1 MIEEVEQAVRLEEVD
16 RRLIA
21 LTQEIAELPKHIA
34 RIEQQLIG
42 HLKKLDADKAALAAN
57 QRERKQKE
65 LDVLAANQKIS
76 KLRDQMMSAKTNEQ
90 YKAFQHEIEFCE
102 GEIRKADDRTLELM
116 TASEPLTA
124 AVKAAEVAL
133 AEEKKQVEAEK
144 AAARERSGADQLAL
158 SETKAKRAELAATLP
173 AQLLANFE
181 RLRKKFPKG
190 PIVTDATKGQCSAC
204 HMKLRPQYFEDLK
217 RSTKVMNCESCGRIL
232 RYAPATDQQAMYDG
246 GTRVSMS

>member
-16 RRLIA
+16 RRLIT

-34 RIEQQLIG
+34 QIEKQLIG
-42 HLKKLDADKAALAAN
+42 HLKQLEAEKAALAAN
-57 QRERKQKE
+57 QKERKQKE
-65 LDVLAANQKIS
+65 LDVQAANQKIS

-102 GEIRKADDRTLELM
+102 GEIRKAEERSLELM

-124 AVKAAEVAL
+124 AVKVAELAL

-144 AAARERSGADQLAL
+144 ASARERSVADQQAVLEA
-158 SETKAKRAELAATLP
+158 KAKRAELAATLP
-173 AQLLANFE
+173 PPLLANFE

-190 PIVTDATKGQCSAC
+190 PIVADATKGQCSAC

-217 RSTKVMNCESCGRIL
+217 RATKVMNCESCGRII
-232 RYAPATDQQAMYDG
+232 RYAPVVDQQAMFDG

>member
-34 RIEQQLIG
+34 RIEQQLVG
-42 HLKKLDADKAALAAN
+42 HLKQLDADKAALAAN

-116 TASEPLTA
+116 AASEPLMA
-124 AVKAAEVAL
+124 AVKAAELAL

-144 AAARERSGADQLAL
+144 VAARERTAADQVAVT
-158 SETKAKRAELAATLP
+158 EAKAQRATLAATLP
-173 AQLLANFE
+173 PPLLAHFE
-181 RLRKKFPKG
+181 RLRKKFPRG
-190 PIVTDATKGQCSAC
+190 PIVSDATKGQCSAC